1 MSGLQFLLAGFTAR
15 IKGRQNNALEFM
27 GEDMEWKRKVRG
39 VFSGLVIIVALLF
52 LGSYLLP
59 GFRQCESDD
68 FIDDPDS
75 IDVHMIYNLGP
86 LSSSLFNALL
96 AISQMFV
103 SDILFRCCTNM
114 KNEKAD
120 SDSESKI

>member
-15 IKGRQNNALEFM
+15 IRGREMNALDVM

-39 VFSGLVIIVALLF
+39 IFSGLTILVAFLF

-59 GFRQCESDD
+59 GFRQCESNDIVENPETD
-68 FIDDPDS
+68 E
-75 IDVHMIYNLGP
+75 VHMTFNLGA

-96 AISQMFV
+96 GIGQMFV
-103 SDILFRCCTNM
+103 SDILFRCSSNM
-114 KNEKAD
+114 KSPKAD
-120 SDSESKI
+120 SDSDSKL